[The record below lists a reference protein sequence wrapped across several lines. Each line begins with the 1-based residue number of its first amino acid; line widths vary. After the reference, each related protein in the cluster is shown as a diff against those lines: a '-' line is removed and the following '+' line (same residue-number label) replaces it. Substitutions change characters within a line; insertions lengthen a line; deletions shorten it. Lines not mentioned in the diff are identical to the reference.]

1 MPQEDQK
8 AYVRKV
14 LRLYRRLPGSAARPR
29 RADRQLAATLHRRG
43 VSLDIVESALLL
55 AMARR
60 NSRPP
65 DADPLPPVRSLHYF
79 LPVIDELTTGSTP
92 DGYLDYLRDV
102 VPNRRSATGAVT
114 SPSAR
119 RPTHP
124 HRRASRQLRL
134 PLDVGAGPKKD
145 VSS

>member
-1 MPQEDQK
+1 MPQEDQNS
-8 AYVRKV
+8 YVQKV
-14 LRLYRRLPGSAARPR
+14 LRLYRRLPGRAARPR
-29 RADRQLAATLHRRG
+29 RADQQLAAALHRRG

-79 LPVIDELTTGSTP
+79 LPVIDKLTTGSTP
-92 DGYLDYLRDV
+92 DGYLDYLRHV
-102 VPNRRSATGAVT
+102 VPNKQSAAGPVTRSNTPQPTRSRRC
-114 SPSAR
+114 
-119 RPTHP
+119 
-124 HRRASRQLRL
+124 ASRQLPL